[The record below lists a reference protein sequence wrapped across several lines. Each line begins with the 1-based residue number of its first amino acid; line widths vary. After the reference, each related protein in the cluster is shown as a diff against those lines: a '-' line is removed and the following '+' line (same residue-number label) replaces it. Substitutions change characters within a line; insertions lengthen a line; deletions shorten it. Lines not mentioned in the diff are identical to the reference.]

1 MPETDVRWRISLD
14 GKLSVTWLSRFSAFS
29 EDADVHLAWMTEDE
43 RGNSSGSV
51 RMTQL
56 DSLSLGKAYNITLV
70 ESEVGN
76 IATTF
81 NFVACK

>member
-1 MPETDVRWRISLD
+1 ME
-14 GKLSVTWLSRFSAFS
+14 GKLSVTWLARFSSFA
-29 EDADVHLAWMTEDE
+29 EDAAVHLAWMTEDDS
-43 RGNSSGSV
+43 GNSSGTV

-56 DSLSLGKAYNITLV
+56 DSLSLGKSYNITLV
-70 ESEVGN
+70 ETEVGN